1 MSATTTEE
9 RMCLELAEALGVI
22 GGVMNIDTRWS
33 NLVRRAKY
41 EKSQGDSWRSFRD
54 AENWTDEK
62 MKIVCHAS
70 SDASGVIAFRQMKAL
85 ETIAECLVKLVN
97 PPLAFTE
104 DGGIKP
110 AYRIED
116 LYQRGDLHD

>member
-1 MSATTTEE
+1 MSATTTEK
-9 RMCLELAEALGVI
+9 RMCLELAEALRVI
-22 GGVMNIDTRWS
+22 GGVMNIDTHWR

-70 SDASGVIAFRQMKAL
+70 PDASGVIAFRQMKAL

-97 PPLAFTE
+97 PPMVV
-104 DGGIKP
+104 
-110 AYRIED
+110 R
-116 LYQRGDLHD
+116 Q